1 MKDETTGG
9 VHWSF
14 WLIGAVGLIWNVMG
28 RHEFLRANECGRR
41 TPPPRHPDIGP

>member
-1 MKDETTGG
+1 MKDETTDG

-28 RHEFLRANECGRR
+28 VMNFFAQMSADAGRR
-41 TPPPRHPDIGP
+41 HRGIQT